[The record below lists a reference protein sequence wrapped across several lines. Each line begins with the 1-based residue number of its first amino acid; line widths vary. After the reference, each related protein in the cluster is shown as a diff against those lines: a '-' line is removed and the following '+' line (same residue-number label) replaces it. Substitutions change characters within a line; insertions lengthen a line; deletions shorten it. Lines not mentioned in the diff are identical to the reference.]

1 MNHLPSNKR
10 VSKTEHT
17 PPNLLVIDTYNPIIN
32 SGCHLVNDNIA
43 HCKHQIASQ
52 CHHCQKLCPIQPKQQ
67 QQFRNIE
74 FLGYLSRNEIQQLLR
89 KTKAVVVTSQW
100 YETFGMIVVEA
111 FASGVPVIVGD
122 IGSVGSLVDN
132 RVNGIKFKYDSC
144 ESLIC
149 AIEEFETLDRDVLRE
164 NAYRKYKKY
173 FNQDRNY
180 EMIQEIYDEIQDTQS
195 LLTRQ
200 S

>member
-1 MNHLPSNKR
+1 M
-10 VSKTEHT
+10 
-17 PPNLLVIDTYNPIIN
+17 
-32 SGCHLVNDNIA
+32 
-43 HCKHQIASQ
+43 
-52 CHHCQKLCPIQPKQQ
+52 
-67 QQFRNIE
+67 
-74 FLGYLSRNEIQQLLR
+74 SRNEIQQLLR

-195 LLTRQ
+195 L
-200 S
+200 